1 MYKHNRNTMSKK
13 ILVKEAAFGRF
24 LQSFFIAKAQGK
36 EDEFNRKLYKVSPEV
51 GAMADDLSKT
61 IDNNIVK
68 QYKWLKSKGYSTE
81 ALDDYIKKYNINV
94 S

>member
-13 ILVKEAAFGRF
+13 ILVKEGALGRF

-36 EDEFNRKLYKVSPEV
+36 EDEFVNKLSKVSPEV
-51 GAMADDLSKT
+51 GAMWNDLSKT
-61 IDNNIVK
+61 IDNNVAR
-68 QYKWLKSKGYSTE
+68 QYKFLKSKGYPTNH
-81 ALDDYIKKYNINV
+81 LDDIIKKYNIDV